1 MICEKIYGK
10 LDALSQGGRA
20 VEYVSIDWDD
30 AFKKIHKKTTDKG
43 REVGIRMDDTVLTR
57 GLSEGDVIYM
67 DDSLVIAVHT
77 PPCEMLQITVRPD
90 HAFMTAKV
98 CYEIGNRHAPLFY
111 GEDAQSFRTIYNEP
125 MLAMLSKLHGVKVE
139 KITAQP
145 DFSRRISAGG
155 HSHHH

>member
-10 LDALSQGGRA
+10 LDALSPGGRA

-67 DDSLVIAVHT
+67 DDSLVIDPQQA
-77 PPCEMLQITVRPD
+77 
-90 HAFMTAKV
+90 
-98 CYEIGNRHAPLFY
+98 
-111 GEDAQSFRTIYNEP
+111 
-125 MLAMLSKLHGVKVE
+125 HG
-139 KITAQP
+139 P
-145 DFSRRISAGG
+145 GYHRSLPFSGD
-155 HSHHH
+155 